1 MKQILLN
8 GGYNKKMR
16 NPTPTHKKNTQ
27 QPTYWKVHT
36 VRSKG
41 PVQESAYYSDKID
54 TKNV

>member
-1 MKQILLN
+1 MKQILLY